1 MNLAT
6 NGVVMFLLQ
15 PRIWRMVQAVNWQD
29 LPKQD
34 PKLFLR
40 PRVNMRR

>member
-6 NGVVMFLLQ
+6 NGVVMFLAAKK
-15 PRIWRMVQAVNWQD
+15 RRMVQAVNWQD